1 MMRLSRQKLV
11 VFFADPWVK
20 LFAAAFVFPAL
31 NHGSYNLIALSEMP
45 LFLDSN
51 FTGIAACFG
60 LPYGLLTAFMTNFF
74 AELQYG
80 FPWRHLPFALCGM
93 ATAIIVWR
101 MARLDKLRTPLH
113 FVVGT
118 ILVAFANSLLGAI
131 IATFVFGGGT
141 ATNIDVIVMG
151 FALMFDNIFSAAF
164 LGRIIVN
171 LFDKAP
177 VLFAAMLFW
186 RYVASPQARASAEPL
201 PAGGSPAPSA

>member
-1 MMRLSRQKLV
+1 MKHMSRVKLLG
-11 VFFADPWVK
+11 FFADPWVK

-31 NHGSYNLIALSEMP
+31 NQGFYNLIALSEIP

-60 LPYGLLTAFMTNFF
+60 LPYGLLTAFMTNFL

-101 MARLDKLRTPLH
+101 MARLDKLRTPMH

-118 ILVAFANSLLGAI
+118 LLVAFANSLLGAI

-164 LGRIIVN
+164 LGRFIVN

-177 VLFAAMLFW
+177 VLFAALLFW
-186 RYVASPQARASAEPL
+186 RYLASPQARASAEAL
-201 PAGGSPAPSA
+201 PAGGSRAPSA